1 MSRITGER
9 VSLREFRQEDISG
22 IRSWATD
29 IETTKTLGGAY
40 LRPQTWEQSERYL
53 SNLLSGDAGGVNL
66 VIADKESLR
75 YLGQCSLMM
84 IDNTARHAE
93 LAVVMCPVCQ
103 NQGLG
108 QEGIRLMLGFAFN
121 QMNLN
126 RVYLKVHA
134 DNARAVRCYEK
145 CGFVKEGLLRAHAYA
160 DGGYKDVLFMGVIRQ
175 DFLNEIAKI

>member
-22 IRSWATD
+22 IRSWVTD

-40 LRPQTWEQSERYL
+40 MRPQTWEQSERYL
-53 SNLLSGDAGGVNL
+53 MNLLNGDVGGVNL

-84 IDNTARHAE
+84 VDNTARHAE
-93 LAVVMCPVCQ
+93 LAIVMCPVCQ

-108 QEGIRLMLGFAFN
+108 QEGIALMLDFAFR

-126 RVYLKVHA
+126 RVYLKVYA

-145 CGFVKEGLLRAHAYA
+145 CGFMLEGILKDEIYREGAYR
-160 DGGYKDVLFMGVIRQ
+160 DVAMMARFR
-175 DFLNEIAKI
+175 NTEE

>member
-9 VSLREFRQEDISG
+9 VALREFRQEDISG
-22 IRSWATD
+22 IRSWVTD

-40 LRPQTWEQSERYL
+40 MRPQTWEQSERYL
-53 SNLLSGDAGGVNL
+53 SSLLEGDAGGVNL

-108 QEGIRLMLGFAFN
+108 QEGVRLMLAYAFD

-126 RVYLKVHA
+126 RVHLKVRA
-134 DNARAVRCYEK
+134 DNERAIRCYEK
-145 CGFVKEGLLRAHAYA
+145 CGFVREGVLRAHAYG
-160 DGGYKDVLFMGVIRQ
+160 DGEYRDVVLMGILRQ
-175 DFLNEIAKI
+175 EFRK

>member
-9 VSLREFRQEDISG
+9 VALREFRQEDISG

-29 IETTKTLGGAY
+29 LETTRLLGGAY

-53 SNLLSGDAGGVNL
+53 MNLLEGDAGGVNL

-84 IDNTARHAE
+84 VDNVARHAE
-93 LAVVMCPVCQ
+93 LAVVLCPNCQ

-108 QEGIRLMLGFAFN
+108 EEGVRLMLDFAFR

-126 RVYLKVHA
+126 RVHLKVRA
-134 DNARAVRCYEK
+134 DNPRAVRCYEK
-145 CGFVKEGLLRAHAYA
+145 CGFVKEGVLRSHAWG
-160 DGGYKDVLFMGVIRQ
+160 DGEYRDVVLMGILRDEFQ
-175 DFLNEIAKI
+175 T

>member
-9 VSLREFRQEDISG
+9 VALREFRQEDISG
-22 IRSWATD
+22 IRSWVTD

-40 LRPQTWEQSERYL
+40 MRPQTWEQSERYL
-53 SNLLSGDAGGVNL
+53 SHLLEGDAGGVNL
-66 VIADKESLR
+66 VIAERESLR
-75 YLGQCSLMM
+75 YLGQCSLLMA
-84 IDNTARHAE
+84 DHTARHAE

-108 QEGIRLMLGFAFN
+108 QEGIGLMLDYAFR
-121 QMNLN
+121 QMNMN

-145 CGFVKEGLLRAHAYA
+145 CGFVREGILRQHAYF
-160 DGGYKDVLFMGVIRQ
+160 DGEYRDVICMGILRSEYEQ
-175 DFLNEIAKI
+175 KNAK